1 MADDTTE
8 TVDTDTVLDN
18 TQDAGEG
25 AGNIAAAAKPKAP
38 TAVPAG
44 AEDPA
49 PAADAT
55 KVGDTTALEAA
66 LKKANREAAER
77 RRAIHDM
84 QAELDKLREAN
95 ATEAEKQILAA
106 RKEAAEATEA
116 KYRPAVVNAHANA
129 ALAAAGCADADV
141 RKTLLRLVDTGKV
154 EIGDDGDITGG
165 LTEQVESLKAQ
176 FPEKFAKP
184 RPAPASTVDAGPK
197 VPAQAKKTVAQQLA
211 DRLTGATPPR

>member
-8 TVDTDTVLDN
+8 TVDTDTPTVD
-18 TQDAGEG
+18 TPP
-25 AGNIAAAAKPKAP
+25 AAEPPKP
-38 TAVPAG
+38 AVPAQKTPEP
-44 AEDPA
+44 AVEDEDPA
-49 PAADAT
+49 PVAKA
-55 KVGDTTALEAA
+55 GDTTALEAA

-95 ATEAEKQILAA
+95 ATEAEKAILAA
-106 RKEAAEATEA
+106 KKEAAEATEA

-141 RKTLLRLVDTGKV
+141 RKTMLRLIDTGKV

-165 LTEQVESLKAQ
+165 LTDQIDSLKAQ

-184 RPAPASTVDAGPK
+184 RPAAASAVDAGPK
-197 VPAQAKKTVAQQLA
+197 VPAQPKKTVAQQLA

>member
-8 TVDTDTVLDN
+8 TVDQETPGDMT
-18 TQDAGEG
+18 
-25 AGNIAAAAKPKAP
+25 P
-38 TAVPAG
+38 
-44 AEDPA
+44 DPA
-49 PAADAT
+49 PKPPIPAQAKTPETTPDTDDDPTPAKT
-55 KVGDTTALEAA
+55 GDTTALEAA

-95 ATEAEKQILAA
+95 ATEAEKAILAA
-106 RKEAAEATEA
+106 KKEAAEATEA

-141 RKTLLRLVDTGKV
+141 RKTMLRLIDTGKV

-165 LTEQVESLKAQ
+165 LTDQIDSLKAQ

-184 RPAPASTVDAGPK
+184 RPAAASAVDAGPK
-197 VPAQAKKTVAQQLA
+197 VPAQPKKTVAQQLA
-211 DRLTGATPPR
+211 DRLTGATPVR